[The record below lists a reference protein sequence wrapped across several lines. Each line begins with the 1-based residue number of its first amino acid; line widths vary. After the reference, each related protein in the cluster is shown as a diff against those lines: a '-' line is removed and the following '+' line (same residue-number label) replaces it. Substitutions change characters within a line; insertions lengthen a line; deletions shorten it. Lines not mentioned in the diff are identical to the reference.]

1 MDHATRAF
9 LARQPGVR
17 GSGHTG
23 ATHLDPSPG
32 PTYDAR
38 GLHDKG
44 NQVSD
49 RTVPRGVMPL
59 LFASMTI
66 FVVTVVMGILNGTDL
81 VDLPHGALLAH
92 VHSGTLGWITLSIFA
107 GAAWIFGAAGMP
119 RLLRDGS
126 IVAVV
131 LYVAAF
137 WIDVEEIRP
146 FTGALMFAAIVWF
159 AIWVFQARSGQT
171 LTAPRL
177 SILLASINLV
187 IGGLLGIVLGLAYAG
202 VFDISSELAGAH
214 PAMMVVGYLIL
225 AGVALDE
232 QLVGGPGTERLTRLG
247 AWQAYLFFGAG
258 IALVL
263 GILFELQPLLGLN
276 LLGEVVGVAF
286 ALTRL
291 RRQLAGA
298 GWSTPG
304 PARFGAI
311 SILWLV
317 PAVGLIVYLIA
328 TYIDDFD
335 AVPVRLLLALDHAT
349 FVGILTNAIL
359 GLLLV
364 ATLARRS
371 IWAWADQLV
380 FWGVNA
386 GLVGFVL
393 GLIGDS
399 PVLKRISTPV
409 MGTAI
414 LLGLA
419 TAATRLRAIEP
430 AGVPVP

>member
-1 MDHATRAF
+1 M
-9 LARQPGVR
+9 
-17 GSGHTG
+17 
-23 ATHLDPSPG
+23 
-32 PTYDAR
+32 
-38 GLHDKG
+38 
-44 NQVSD
+44 ND
-49 RTVPRGVMPL
+49 RTVPGGVVPL
-59 LFASMTI
+59 LFASMAI

-107 GAAWIFGAAGMP
+107 AAAWILGIDGMP

-137 WIDVEEIRP
+137 WIDVSEIRP
-146 FTGALMFAAIVWF
+146 FAGALMLAAIVWF
-159 AIWVFQARSGQT
+159 AIWVVQT
-171 LTAPRL
+171 RAGRPLTVPRL
-177 SILLASINLV
+177 AILLAAVNLV
-187 IGGLLGIVLGLAYAG
+187 IGGFLGVILGLAHAG
-202 VFDISSELAGAH
+202 VFHISSELAGAH

-247 AWQAYLFFGAG
+247 AWQAYAFFVAG

-263 GILFELQPLLGLN
+263 GILFDLQPLLGLN
-276 LLGEVVGVAF
+276 LLGEVLGVAF

-291 RRQLAGA
+291 RREIAGA
-298 GWSTPG
+298 GWSSPG
-304 PARFGAI
+304 PARFGAV

-317 PAVGLIVYLIA
+317 PAVALIVYLIA

-359 GLLLV
+359 GLLLL
-364 ATLARRS
+364 ATMPKRS
-371 IWAWADQLV
+371 IWSWADQLV

-386 GLVGFVL
+386 GLVGFVI
-393 GLIGDS
+393 GLIADA
-399 PVLKRISTPV
+399 PVMKRISTPV

-419 TAATRLRAIEP
+419 TAATRFASLGREESATT
-430 AGVPVP
+430 A